1 MGKMDNRKAKLTFE
15 DILGGYYDDG
25 IDDND
30 VYDAAKA
37 GIENIVILST
47 IKSIVDSTKL
57 EDFEMVARIREI
69 LR

>member
-1 MGKMDNRKAKLTFE
+1 MMDNRKAKLTFE
-15 DILGGYYDDG
+15 DILGGYYDNG

-37 GIENIVILST
+37 GIENIATIAT
-47 IKSIVDSTKL
+47 IKSIVDNTKL